1 MGLQQTLGIG
11 GNTHAVN
18 EETYTGD
25 GGNLGSRG
33 KLRESRMGRYKTEM
47 CSMGCLARNPAII

>member
-18 EETYTGD
+18 EETSTGD
-25 GGNLGSRG
+25 GGNFGSRG
-33 KLRESRMGRYKTEM
+33 KLRESRMGRYKT
-47 CSMGCLARNPAII
+47 